1 MGVDRV
7 VIETENLTKE
17 YGQVA
22 AVKELNLTIK
32 EGEIFGLLGPNGAG
46 KTTTI
51 LMLMGLTEPSTGW
64 ARVAGY
70 NSIREPIEVKKDNW
84 LLARQ
89 CGFLRRTN
97 WTGKPAVYGP
107 PKRYGRP

>member
-46 KTTTI
+46 KTQY
-51 LMLMGLTEPSTGW
+51 LNVDGQRNRCRSW
-64 ARVAGY
+64 AR
-70 NSIREPIEVKKDNW
+70 R
-84 LLARQ
+84 
-89 CGFLRRTN
+89 
-97 WTGKPAVYGP
+97 PATPY
-107 PKRYGRP
+107 